1 MAKAL
6 YDNVPETPEELEF
19 HKGDILTVIEQNTG
33 GLEGWWLCSLHGRQ
47 GIAPGNR
54 LKLLVGGMFEGGTVS
69 TAPPHGLACQQ
80 SPHTPKGS
88 YQVPP
93 LHQST
98 QGQPIYQVPPT
109 PDVYQV
115 PQRSALAA
123 DAMPNRHTALH
134 LQCIVPKSQPPYQC
148 TALKSPERQPAPP
161 PASSIFTKALQQA
174 EVLREGKNK
183 VICKYR
189 NLPASP
195 PSGLILTSHLHYM
208 GFLHSNTLIFFSC
221 VVQVLTPTRKGQA
234 YSYSPTPSNS
244 QKLYDVPPLRTQG
257 VYDIPPSKQIGQS
270 SHGQSVY
277 DIPPSQDVRN
287 QGLYDVPLQSQGVN
301 STPPCQSVAALDEGN
316 YDFPQPHKQ
325 KAEGVYDIPPA
336 FLSKTTQCTQSN
348 YDFPLSSEPCVTTGS
363 DSSIYDV
370 PASQITSTASHD
382 LYDIPRSMQ
391 TQHRDRE
398 RGHGRGIYDIP
409 ATDLRT
415 FTDMT
420 DSVNRLSLS
429 STGSSMST
437 SSSTAGSPA
446 EGRLA
451 IDLDSALQRLGC
463 LQRALDASVS
473 TLQGLAASPCWHTH
487 SFLERWA
494 GEVRR
499 ALERVRTALADFL
512 AFGRGAATNA
522 TTLSDPAL
530 HSKLRRQLQRLEDAQ
545 QILQQTHRSL
555 ESSGWTPAALAS
567 GPGQQGKGDELDRAI
582 MVSRTV
588 PDDGRQLAST
598 VRGSAEL
605 LFRRAPVEGIVHP
618 FTCSPPQEDNS
629 SSQTKPFPV
638 GQDSEQCVKSW
649 MEDYDYVHLQGKEEF
664 ERQQKELL
672 EKEDIVK
679 QNKIHLAQDQLNQ
692 FKKLEQEVIKP
703 VENDITQWISHQH
716 STGSTSPSGSSSTS
730 SVGGGA
736 HLCGRDRQLLAFY
749 GEQCEQHFVSLL
761 NAVDAFFGCVATG
774 QPPRI
779 FVAHAKFVIL
789 SAHKLVFIGDTLS
802 RQASSPDVANR
813 VMDSSNV
820 LCELLK
826 TVVASTKTAALH
838 YPNTPTVQ
846 EMVDRV
852 THLSHQAQQFKVQ
865 LLHMATF

>member
-1 MAKAL
+1 MKYKQNLMAKAL

-123 DAMPNRHTALH
+123 DAMPNR
-134 LQCIVPKSQPPYQC
+134 
-148 TALKSPERQPAPP
+148 
-161 PASSIFTKALQQA
+161 
-174 EVLREGKNK
+174 
-183 VICKYR
+183 
-189 NLPASP
+189 
-195 PSGLILTSHLHYM
+195 
-208 GFLHSNTLIFFSC
+208 
-221 VVQVLTPTRKGQA
+221 VLTPTRKGQA
-234 YSYSPTPSNS
+234 YSYSLTPSNS

-398 RGHGRGIYDIP
+398 RGHGRGIYDVP

-420 DSVNRLSLS
+420 DSVNCLSLS

-473 TLQGLAASPCWHTH
+473 TLQGLAASPCWRTH
-487 SFLERWA
+487 SFLEQWA

-649 MEDYDYVHLQGKEEF
+649 MEDYDYVHLQQNQLTLLSILKGKEEF

-736 HLCGRDRQLLAFY
+736 HLCGQDRQLLAFY